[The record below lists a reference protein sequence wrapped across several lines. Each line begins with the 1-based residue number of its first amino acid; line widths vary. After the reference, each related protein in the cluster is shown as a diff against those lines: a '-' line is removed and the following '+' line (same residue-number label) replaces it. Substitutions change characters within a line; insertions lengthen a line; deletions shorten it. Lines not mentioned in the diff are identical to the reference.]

1 MEISI
6 LGSGTSD
13 PSEDRGCASY
23 LLKLSGR
30 TFLVDAGP
38 GSYRQLMKMGVPLT
52 SIDHFFITHFHIDH
66 VNDLPAILFSM
77 KYSLPPE
84 GRKSFTIHG
93 PNGFREKWNTL
104 MQIFGKWIN
113 TKEYT
118 ITIAEHWEDE
128 FNVDSIKITTL
139 PMEHGEPCIGF
150 RFDDGKGKTIAY
162 SGDTASCN
170 NIIKL
175 AMNCDALLMEC
186 TRPDDSPVDG
196 HSSTSQVGAVAQ
208 KAEVKTLLLTH
219 ISPDND
225 TTDLDQQVSNYFDG
239 IVIAVRDG
247 MRITI

>member
-1 MEISI
+1 MELTI

-23 LLKLSGR
+23 LLKLSGK

-38 GSYRQLMKMGVPLT
+38 GSCRQLMKMGIGLA

-66 VNDLPAILFSM
+66 INDLTAILFTM

-84 GRKSFTIHG
+84 GRKNFTIHG

-104 MQIFGKWIN
+104 MQVFGKWIN
-113 TKEYT
+113 TENYA
-118 ITIAEHWEDE
+118 ITVAEHWEDE
-128 FNVDSIKITTL
+128 FNVDSIKVATL

-150 RFDDGKGKTIAY
+150 RFDDGKGKIIAY
-162 SGDTASCN
+162 SGDTAPCS

-175 AMNCDALLMEC
+175 ASGCDALLMEC

-196 HSSTSQVGAVAQ
+196 HTSTAQAGAVAN

-225 TTDLDQQVSNYFDG
+225 TTDLDQQVSKYFDG
-239 IVIAVRDG
+239 VVIAVRDG